1 MSLNID
7 KLTLFCCILDFG
19 KGSKALKIA
28 QRVGAFGGTI
38 FLGKGS
44 VKNELL
50 NRLGVLD
57 VRKEIFITIIDDSL
71 EDDLYDEIS
80 KKFHLNKSNHGIAF
94 SLPLKSALKIN
105 GDKYK
110 SNTAKK
116 GVKDMDYEA
125 IFVIVNKGLSDD
137 VLDAAEAA
145 GSKGGTVIHARGSGS
160 EKKEKLF
167 NIEIE
172 PEKDVVLIL
181 SKEENMD
188 KIVDK
193 IEEMLKLTEPGAG
206 ILFTLDVNRTLGLY
220 RA

>member
-1 MSLNID
+1 MNLNID

-19 KGSKALKIA
+19 KGSKAFKVA
-28 QRVGAFGGTI
+28 RKVGAFGGTI

-44 VKNELL
+44 VRNELL
-50 NRLGVLD
+50 NMLGVLD
-57 VRKEIFITIIDDSL
+57 VRKEIFITIIDGSL
-71 EDDLYDEIS
+71 EDDLYQEMS

-94 SLPLKSALKIN
+94 SLPLKTALRIN

-110 SNTAKK
+110 SNTEKK

-137 VLDAAEAA
+137 VLTAAESA
-145 GSKGGTVIHARGSGS
+145 GSKGGTVIHARGSGA

-181 SKEENMD
+181 SQESMMD
-188 KIVDK
+188 NIVAS
-193 IEEMLKLTEPGAG
+193 IEDMLKITEPGAG

-220 RA
+220 RD